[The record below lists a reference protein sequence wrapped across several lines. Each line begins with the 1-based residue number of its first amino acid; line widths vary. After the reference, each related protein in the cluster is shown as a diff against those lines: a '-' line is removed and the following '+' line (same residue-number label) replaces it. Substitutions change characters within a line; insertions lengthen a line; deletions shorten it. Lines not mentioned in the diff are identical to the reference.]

1 MVEKLSISLPDE
13 IAEEV
18 RAKVESGRFAS
29 SSEVIRT
36 AMRSW
41 LREEEEHAL
50 RLEAIRARLQ
60 QAVDDP
66 RPRMSAEEVLEH
78 FANRASDDAAASV
91 G

>member
-18 RAKVESGRFAS
+18 RACVESGRYAS

-50 RLEAIRARLQ
+50 RIEAIRSRLQ
-60 QAVDDP
+60 QAIDDP
-66 RPRMSAEEVLEH
+66 RPRLSAEEILEH
-78 FANRASDDAAASV
+78 FARRAGEDVAAAAR
-91 G
+91 